1 MIFNPDLSKQAQ
13 EVIFSRKTKAKAP
26 RCNIFVCMQCN
37 LLRCMCLKKFPCSH
51 LIRNS
56 LQFFSFKIFTR
67 RVSMSC
73 TLKTLAL
80 LVLNEDENE
89 NANNQG
95 EQEFWVHPWLAQRSM
110 YGIFHSLSQEL
121 RHDGKSFKE
130 SLIMDESQFE
140 YLFEKISAKLTKE
153 DTVMRQCIKPHEMV
167 ALLLRHL

>member
-1 MIFNPDLSKQAQ
+1 MIFNPDLSKQVQ

-73 TLKTLAL
+73 TLKMLAL

-89 NANNQG
+89 MQTIKENGNSGFIHGLHKDQCM
-95 EQEFWVHPWLAQRSM
+95 VHFIP
-110 YGIFHSLSQEL
+110 Y
-121 RHDGKSFKE
+121 FKN
-130 SLIMDESQFE
+130 
-140 YLFEKISAKLTKE
+140 
-153 DTVMRQCIKPHEMV
+153 
-167 ALLLRHL
+167 